1 MDYNEILQKVVNYY
15 HTNTVAAILIAAI
28 VLFLLFKKPKLLL
41 LLIFLGIAAIGI
53 LFIISKLEST
63 GLEHKK
69 IPFIE

>member
-1 MDYNEILQKVVNYY
+1 MDYNEILQKVINYY
-15 HTNTVAAILIAAI
+15 QANTVAAIFIAAI
-28 VLFLLFKKPKLLL
+28 VLYLLFKKPKLLL

>member
-1 MDYNEILQKVVNYY
+1 MDYNEILQKVIIYY
-15 HTNTVAAILIAAI
+15 HTNTVAAIFIAAI
-28 VLFLLFKKPKLLL
+28 VLYLLFKKPKLLL
-41 LLIFLGIAAIGI
+41 LLIFLGIAALGI